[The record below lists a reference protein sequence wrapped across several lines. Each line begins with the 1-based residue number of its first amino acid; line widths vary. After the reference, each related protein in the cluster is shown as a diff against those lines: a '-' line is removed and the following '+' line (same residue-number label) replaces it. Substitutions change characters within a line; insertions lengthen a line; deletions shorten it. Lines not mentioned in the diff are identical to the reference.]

1 MRSSFP
7 SSSRCVRA
15 GCRRVTLRLSA
26 GLQAASR
33 RAGRACTARGRAAA
47 WATQQLQRCL
57 ESAVLDARERQS
69 LFDALLRALAAH
81 GRRFEIIEDVKEQPK
96 TYHYVLKG
104 ALAIGRWIAAR
115 TERGENVGVLLP
127 NVIPTVCTIFGLMA
141 FGRVPAM
148 LNYTA
153 GPVGGAQRLHRGARA
168 HGDRLAGVHRAGAAR
183 RRWLPRST
191 G

>member
-1 MRSSFP
+1 MPLSFP
-7 SSSRCVRA
+7 SSPRCGA
-15 GCRRVTLRLSA
+15 GWLPRVTLRLSA
-26 GLQAASR
+26 GLQAGTGAPASLHGARAR
-33 RAGRACTARGRAAA
+33 RA

-57 ESAVLDARERQS
+57 ESAVLDARERHS
-69 LFDALLRALAAH
+69 LFDALLRALATH
-81 GRRFEIIEDVKEQPK
+81 GRRFEIIEDANERPK

-104 ALAIGRWIAAR
+104 ALAVGRWISAR

-153 GPVGGAQRLHRGARA
+153 GPVAARSACAAARVRTVIASRAFIEQAQARA
-168 HGDRLAGVHRAGAAR
+168 
-183 RRWLPRST
+183 RWFPRSK